1 MSQVRRR
8 HFLIAVCAGSLSAS
22 LPALAQQ
29 QGRVRRIGWFAAGSA
44 GANPEW
50 YAAFRQGMAD
60 LKWVEGRDY
69 VIDVRYANGSEQAMP
84 GVADALV
91 ASQPD
96 VLLAPGDAGVRL
108 LMQRTKT
115 LPIVFAISVDPVGS
129 GLIASL
135 QRPGGNAT
143 GMTNLLRELGPKR
156 LQLLKETFPRVV
168 HVAVLYE
175 PADSASAD
183 QAKTVEAAG
192 KQLGMRV
199 TLIGLRQPADI
210 EPAFKRGAAAGIQ
223 AYMPVASGLMVVQR
237 QAIIDQIFRA
247 KAPAIYPA
255 EGSASM
261 GGLMSYGPSIP
272 DNFRRAAGFV
282 DQILKGAK
290 AGDLPTQ
297 QPTKFE
303 LVINMKAAKAMGFTI
318 PQAVLLRA
326 DRVIE

>member
-1 MSQVRRR
+1 MTTRREL
-8 HFLIAVCAGSLSAS
+8 LIALGALAA

-29 QGRVRRIGWFAAGSA
+29 DKRVRRIGWIAAGRA
-44 GANPEW
+44 GDNAEW
-50 YAAFRQGMAD
+50 SAAFRQGMAE

-69 VIDVRYANGSEQAMP
+69 VIDVRYANGVSQAIP
-84 GVADALV
+84 GLADEMV

-96 VLLAPGDAGVRL
+96 LLLAPGDAMVRM

-115 LPIVFAISVDPVGS
+115 IPIVFAISVDPMGN
-129 GLIASL
+129 GLVASL

-175 PADSASAD
+175 PADAASAD
-183 QAKTVEAAG
+183 QAKTVEAAA

-199 TLIGLRQPADI
+199 TLIELRQAADI
-210 EPAFKRGAAAGIQ
+210 EPAFRRGAAVGAQ
-223 AYMPVASGLMVVQR
+223 AYMPVASGLVVIQR
-237 QAIIDQIFRA
+237 QAIVDHVFRS
-247 KAPAIYPA
+247 KAPAIYA
-255 EGSASM
+255 TDASPIL

-303 LVINMKAAKAMGFTI
+303 LVVNLKTAKTLGLTI
-318 PQAVLLRA
+318 PPIVLMRA
-326 DRVIE
+326 TRVVK